1 MAIVDHSK
9 MLQHFEAGD
18 LILAD
23 KGFTIYKLLPQ
34 GLSLN
39 IPPFLRGKSYFTPEE
54 AKMSQK
60 IARARIHVERANERI
75 KNFEILGHISSNH
88 RPLATKIF
96 QVCCCLVN
104 LQDPLI
110 REISE
115 KYLLNGI

>member
-34 GLSLN
+34 GVSLN

-60 IARARIHVERANERI
+60 IARAHIHVERANEWI
-75 KNFEILGHISSNH
+75 KNEILGHISSNH